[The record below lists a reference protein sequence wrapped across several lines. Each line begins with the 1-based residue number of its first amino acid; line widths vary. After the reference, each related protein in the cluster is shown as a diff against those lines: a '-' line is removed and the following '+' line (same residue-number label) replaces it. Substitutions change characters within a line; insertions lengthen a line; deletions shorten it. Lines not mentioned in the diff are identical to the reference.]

1 MIKSKY
7 EEDVFINDHTSVWGS
22 WFNKHLGWGYHCCHS
37 NEKMSYC
44 MGIKGRE
51 RALAREL
58 KIKAHEVKELQ
69 KMKEMEAKVDD
80 DEDK

>member
-37 NEKMSYC
+37 NYWLNVLGMEKICPIIIAYFYKL
-44 MGIKGRE
+44 ILE
-51 RALAREL
+51 
-58 KIKAHEVKELQ
+58 
-69 KMKEMEAKVDD
+69 
-80 DEDK
+80 

>member
-1 MIKSKY
+1 
-7 EEDVFINDHTSVWGS
+7 
-22 WFNKHLGWGYHCCHS
+22 
-37 NEKMSYC
+37 MSYC

-58 KIKAHEVKELQ
+58 KIKAQEVKELQ

-80 DEDK
+80 ELANELKIKTQELQKMKET